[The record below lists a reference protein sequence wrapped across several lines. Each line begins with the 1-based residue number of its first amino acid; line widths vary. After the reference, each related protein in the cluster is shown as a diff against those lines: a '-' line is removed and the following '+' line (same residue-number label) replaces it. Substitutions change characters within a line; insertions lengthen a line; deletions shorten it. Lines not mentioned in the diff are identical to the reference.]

1 MPELP
6 EVETIRLQ
14 LHPHLRGQ
22 HIVDVGTHPSHR
34 FSSALRSLNHTICD
48 IKRKGKYLIVPL
60 ASRRTA
66 HDTAQQH
73 DTARHTHDTA
83 RHITSRTIHD
93 TARHITSRTTHNISR
108 PSSELIIHL
117 GMTGR
122 LAVSHQPDMA
132 HPHLRAWWLLKNG
145 RTFTFH
151 DVRRFG
157 RVYMVQPGNYSA
169 IHTLNHLG
177 PEPFSSEFTG
187 TSLWQVLRTSRRQLK
202 TQLLSQ
208 RPVAGIGN
216 IYADEA
222 LWLARIKPT
231 IRQLSLERSNRL
243 ASAIKDTLASGLRNQ
258 GTTLRDYVT
267 VEGRLGE
274 NQYHLECYGR
284 HGNACSRCGEL
295 LLRLVVDARGTTWCP
310 KCQSR

>member
-14 LHPHLRGQ
+14 LRSHLRGQ
-22 HIVDVGTHPSHR
+22 HIVDIDTHPSHR

-60 ASRRTA
+60 AGSQPA
-66 HDTAQQH
+66 
-73 DTARHTHDTA
+73 
-83 RHITSRTIHD
+83 
-93 TARHITSRTTHNISR
+93 TTPQPATKQPATTPQ

-122 LAVSHQPDMA
+122 LAVSQHPDMA

-145 RTFTFH
+145 HTLTFH

-157 RVYMVQPGNYSA
+157 RMYVVQPGSYST

-187 TSLWQVLRTSRRQLK
+187 TSLWQALRTSRRQLK

-208 RPVAGIGN
+208 KPVAGIGN

-222 LWLARIKPT
+222 LWLASIKPT
-231 IRQLSLERSNRL
+231 VRQLSLKRANRL
-243 ASAIKDTLASGLRNQ
+243 ASAIKDTLALGLRNK
-258 GTTLRDYVT
+258 GTTLRNYVT
-267 VEGRLGE
+267 VEGHLGE
-274 NQYHLECYGR
+274 NQHHLKCYGR
-284 HGNACSRCGEL
+284 HGSACSRCGEL